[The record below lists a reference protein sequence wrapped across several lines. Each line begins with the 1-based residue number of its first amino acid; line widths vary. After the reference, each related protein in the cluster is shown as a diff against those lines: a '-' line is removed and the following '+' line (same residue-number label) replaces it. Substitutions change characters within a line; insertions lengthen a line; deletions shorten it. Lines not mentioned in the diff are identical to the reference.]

1 MESERADP
9 RYLRALQGK
18 ASLAHRLSHVRD
30 VREASRS
37 GRLTRIGLPM
47 ARVAVDLL
55 GGDEGAPVVADAIA
69 AVLAGDSDGRDTDST
84 PPSIQICVVG
94 PHHLARELL
103 AERGI
108 NVDAHGDI
116 TIAHAQ
122 ESVPMSSSSHDTLD
136 MLRERQDLSSLVGVE
151 EVRSK
156 RADAFVSIGHTG
168 ATVGA
173 SAFGLGRVR
182 GMGRPGLAVELPAAH
197 GPVILL
203 DCGAAP
209 HATAEDLVRFA
220 AVGAS
225 YARVV
230 GIDSPRIGLLSIGGE
245 RGKGDHLRKQTDI
258 RLAEEFAAEY
268 VGAVEGHD
276 LMAQAR
282 ADVIVVDGF
291 TGNVALKSMEG
302 ALRWSVGAMGTAY
315 GSIEPARE
323 VLRSTHLLSGASL
336 LGVDGNIV
344 VGHGA
349 SRADEIHGCI
359 RRAAMLHEGSIVE
372 SVRASVSGL
381 PELNAR
387 GELA

>member
-1 MESERADP
+1 
-9 RYLRALQGK
+9 
-18 ASLAHRLSHVRD
+18 
-30 VREASRS
+30 
-37 GRLTRIGLPM
+37 
-47 ARVAVDLL
+47 
-55 GGDEGAPVVADAIA
+55 
-69 AVLAGDSDGRDTDST
+69 
-84 PPSIQICVVG
+84 
-94 PHHLARELL
+94 
-103 AERGI
+103 
-108 NVDAHGDI
+108 
-116 TIAHAQ
+116 
-122 ESVPMSSSSHDTLD
+122 MSSSSHDTLD

-151 EVRSK
+151 ELRSG

-182 GMGRPGLAVELPAAH
+182 GMGRPGLAVELPTAH

-225 YARVV
+225 YARIV

-258 RLAEEFAAEY
+258 RLAEEFPAQY
-268 VGAVEGHD
+268 VGAVEGHH
-276 LMAQAR
+276 LMAEGR

-302 ALRWSVGAMGTAY
+302 ALRWSVGAMGIAY
-315 GSIEPARE
+315 GSIGPARE

-349 SRADEIHGCI
+349 SRADEINGCI